1 MFKVSNL
8 FKLIVE
14 VAIDP
19 YCLLAGIP
27 QYSETV
33 GQEESPSAYREGVF
47 LFKAI
52 EAYLLSSG
60 PAVVF

>member
-1 MFKVSNL
+1 MCSRLAIF

-33 GQEESPSAYREGVF
+33 GQEESPSAYCEGAHS
-47 LFKAI
+47 LSL
-52 EAYLLSSG
+52 YGLL
-60 PAVVF
+60 